1 MIFPIKKFLFT
12 FTFNISLFLILMI
25 GIQNSLLK
33 RKVNLVISET
43 IKLPVS
49 FIIGISFLSGSIT
62 GSLISVN
69 NQKDFKR
76 VKE

>member
-1 MIFPIKKFLFT
+1 MNFPIKKVLFT
-12 FTFNISLFLILMI
+12 FTFNLSLFLILMI

-43 IKLPVS
+43 ISLPVS

-62 GSLISVN
+62 GSFLSVI
-69 NQKDFKR
+69 NQKIFKK
-76 VKE
+76 VKD